1 MAETTLGDVP
11 LPQEY
16 HWDDAPPAELEQAF
30 GALLELDPSPTK
42 RQAARARAR
51 AAVTTFIRRHRAQG
65 TPPARALAV
74 VRAAFRHAYSAAQA
88 EGPAD
93 MVVDRLS
100 TTARNLREEVVRWA
114 MRADA
119 PEQVRH
125 HTAMSSLSPIEAS
138 PGL

>member
-1 MAETTLGDVP
+1 MLDDALMP
-11 LPQEY
+11 REY
-16 HWDDAPPAELEQAF
+16 HWDDAPPAELAQAF

-51 AAVTTFIRRHRAQG
+51 AAVTTFIRRHHDQG

-88 EGPAD
+88 AGPAD

-100 TTARNLREEVVRWA
+100 NTARYLREEVVRWA

-119 PEQVRH
+119 PESVRH
-125 HTAMSSLSPIEAS
+125 PPRGVTALPGRGVTGSLT
-138 PGL
+138 